1 MNVLAILNELRNT
14 SSINQKIEIL
24 TQNKDNLEL
33 KDVLKST
40 YDNINYYVTSKN
52 LQINWKNNSLNFSL
66 SYIINKFKSELATRN
81 VTGNNALSLVEEL
94 LNNAESQEIVDTSL
108 LILDRDLKL
117 GLGKTLINKVWKD
130 LVKDTPYMR
139 CGVFSEKLSKKIN
152 FPAICQL
159 KADGRFTYAIKNDNE
174 VIFESRS
181 GELTEFPLLKNE
193 FLKLADGVYVG
204 ELLVKNISDRTIAN
218 GLINSL
224 NPPHEAIYMKCWD
237 MVKLD
242 EYADARHETKIPR
255 ENYQTR
261 WENLSK
267 ELIHVNQDK
276 LSVIDSVEVNSVS
289 EALVLTSKWMND
301 GYEGSILK
309 DTSLIFKDHTS
320 NQQLKLKVEIELEVR
335 ITGFIEGKKGTK
347 RENTF
352 GSITFKTDD
361 NKIVGSTSGFS
372 DKLLKEFNEKRQ
384 ELIGKVMA
392 VKCNDILKANSD
404 GIHSLSHPRFVEL
417 RDDKDY
423 TDTLERSIELKQL
436 SLMLKNN
443 E

>member
-66 SYIINKFKSELATRN
+66 NYIINKFKSELATRN

-139 CGVFSEKLSKKIN
+139 CGVFSEKLAKKIN

-242 EYADARHETKIPR
+242 EYADARHETKMQR
-255 ENYQTR
+255 ESYQTR
-261 WENLSK
+261 WDNLSK

-423 TDTLERSIELKQL
+423 TDTLERSLELKQL

-443 E
+443 D

>member
-66 SYIINKFKSELATRN
+66 NYIINKFKSELATRN

-139 CGVFSEKLSKKIN
+139 CGVFSEKLAKKIN

-159 KADGRFTYAIKNDNE
+159 KADGRFTYVIKNDNE

-193 FLKLADGVYVG
+193 FLKLTDGVYVG

-242 EYADARHETKIPR
+242 EYADARHETKMQR
-255 ENYQTR
+255 ESYQTR
-261 WENLSK
+261 WDNLSK
-267 ELIHVNQDK
+267 ELTHVNQDK
-276 LSVIDSVEVNSVS
+276 LSVIDSVVVNSVS
-289 EALVLTSKWMND
+289 EALILTSKWMND

-423 TDTLERSIELKQL
+423 TDTLERSLELKQL

-443 E
+443 D

>member
-52 LQINWKNNSLNFSL
+52 LQINWQKNSLNFSL
-66 SYIINKFKSELATRN
+66 NYIINKFKSELSTRN

-139 CGVFSEKLSKKIN
+139 CGVFSEKLAKKIN

-242 EYADARHETKIPR
+242 EYADARHETKMQR
-255 ENYQTR
+255 ESYQTR
-261 WENLSK
+261 WDNLSK

-423 TDTLERSIELKQL
+423 TDTLERSLELKQL

-443 E
+443 D

>member
-139 CGVFSEKLSKKIN
+139 CGVFSEKLAKKIQ
-152 FPAICQL
+152 FPALCQL

-193 FLKLADGVYVG
+193 FLK
-204 ELLVKNISDRTIAN
+204 
-218 GLINSL
+218 
-224 NPPHEAIYMKCWD
+224 
-237 MVKLD
+237 
-242 EYADARHETKIPR
+242 
-255 ENYQTR
+255 
-261 WENLSK
+261 
-267 ELIHVNQDK
+267 
-276 LSVIDSVEVNSVS
+276 
-289 EALVLTSKWMND
+289 
-301 GYEGSILK
+301 
-309 DTSLIFKDHTS
+309 
-320 NQQLKLKVEIELEVR
+320 
-335 ITGFIEGKKGTK
+335 
-347 RENTF
+347 
-352 GSITFKTDD
+352 
-361 NKIVGSTSGFS
+361 
-372 DKLLKEFNEKRQ
+372 
-384 ELIGKVMA
+384 
-392 VKCNDILKANSD
+392 
-404 GIHSLSHPRFVEL
+404 
-417 RDDKDY
+417 
-423 TDTLERSIELKQL
+423 
-436 SLMLKNN
+436 
-443 E
+443 